1 MLFRFGTVV
10 ARTDIIETEARGD
23 IRPRD
28 LFTLGVMPD
37 TRGACDVSCNER
49 PVDHTG
55 ITIRRIVQIGHKKN
69 TISFCKEKDM
79 NDLSRAISTTSAP
92 IVQLG
97 NNNVVHV
104 CMGDKL
110 PLNILVGDTVVVY
123 VPPECNGRPRVFVC
137 EQRGPDNQIVTQCH
151 LKSPRIFERRRF
163 ANFRRPCCHVTR
175 SVLLPTASGSSK
187 TAADRDTTLTSQ
199 DCDVLTIR
207 HGGTH
212 QTHPRGRGKPCCR
225 KYPLVHPI
233 RVKVDRKHGYVPF
246 VPEKILHRD

>member
-1 MLFRFGTVV
+1 MNNLNT
-10 ARTDIIETEARGD
+10 IE
-23 IRPRD
+23 IK
-28 LFTLGVMPD
+28 
-37 TRGACDVSCNER
+37 
-49 PVDHTG
+49 
-55 ITIRRIVQIGHKKN
+55 RIVQIGHQRNIIAFFRKSA
-69 TISFCKEKDM
+69 T
-79 NDLSRAISTTSAP
+79 NDLNRILGDTPYAQLDNNES

-97 NNNVVHV
+97 NENVVCV
-104 CMGDKL
+104 LLGDKL

-137 EQRGPDNQIVTQCH
+137 EQKGPDNQIVTQCH

-175 SVLLPTASGSSK
+175 SVLLPAASGSSK
-187 TAADRDTTLTSQ
+187 TAAGRHTTLTSQ

-212 QTHPRGRGKPCCR
+212 QTHPRGRGKPCYR
-225 KYPLVHPI
+225 TFTPSLQPI
-233 RVKVDRKHGYVPF
+233 SVQMSGYVPF